1 MPFSSCKTIIYCRH
15 IHTTIVKYTPPTHI
29 HLFSLLFVFLFFFND
44 TATTDISPLP
54 LHDPLPIYL
63 PPSFSLHQNYP
74 TPFNPTTTISF
85 DLPGSGVVTLRVFN
99 VLGQQ
104 IATLIDHAN
113 LDEGEQDVEFDAH

>member
-1 MPFSSCKTIIYCRH
+1 MN
-15 IHTTIVKYTPPTHI
+15 PPGFHQ
-29 HLFSLLFVFLFFFND
+29 VD
-44 TATTDISPLP
+44 
-54 LHDPLPIYL
+54 L

-74 TPFNPTTTISF
+74 NPFNPTTTISF

-113 LDEGEQDVEFDAH
+113 LDEGEQDVEFDAHNLPSGVYFYRLDVTPQDEDGSVAPAPLSQTGKMMLLK